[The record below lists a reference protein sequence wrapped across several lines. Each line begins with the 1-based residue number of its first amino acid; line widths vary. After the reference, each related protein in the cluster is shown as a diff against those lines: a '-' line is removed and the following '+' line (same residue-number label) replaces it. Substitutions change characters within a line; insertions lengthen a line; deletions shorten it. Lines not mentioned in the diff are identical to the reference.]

1 MKNSKKLFAQAK
13 KYIPGGVN
21 SPVRAFASV
30 NSVPF
35 FVKKAKGQYVID
47 EDNKKYIDY
56 IGSWGAQILGH
67 ADNRI
72 LKVLGATMANGITY
86 GAPCKNETLLAK
98 KITQIYRSIEVVRM
112 VNSGT
117 EATMSAIRLARG
129 YTGKDK
135 IIKFNGCYHGH
146 GDSFLIKAGSGAS
159 TFGIPDSL
167 GVTKATAR
175 NTISLEFNNIKAVKE
190 AVKKGDIASVIIEPI
205 AGNMNFIRSEKNF
218 LQELRSIC
226 TNNKIVLIFDE
237 VMTGFRVCK
246 SGAQKLYNI
255 DPDITTLGKVLGG
268 GLPVGAF
275 GGKKEIM
282 NHIAPMGG
290 VYQAGTLSGN
300 PLAMAAG
307 LKTLEII
314 SEKKF
319 FDMLSKKARQLVAGI
334 NKVSKKYNLNVT
346 ADSEGGMF
354 GIYFTKS
361 RLKNMN
367 DINLSSKDDF
377 LDFFNYML
385 KHGVFFAPSMYEAGF
400 ISSKHSK
407 KDIDY
412 TIKIFEKW
420 AKARQ
425 LLLD

>member
-1 MKNSKKLFAQAK
+1 MER
-13 KYIPGGVN
+13 VC
-21 SPVRAFASV
+21 
-30 NSVPF
+30 
-35 FVKKAKGQYVID
+35 
-47 EDNKKYIDY
+47 
-56 IGSWGAQILGH
+56 
-67 ADNRI
+67 
-72 LKVLGATMANGITY
+72 LGAGL
-86 GAPCKNETLLAK
+86 PW
-98 KITQIYRSIEVVRM
+98 
-112 VNSGT
+112 
-117 EATMSAIRLARG
+117 SAISLFG
-129 YTGKDK
+129 
-135 IIKFNGCYHGH
+135 KFNDDININFNINIQIDD
-146 GDSFLIKAGSGAS
+146 DS
-159 TFGIPDSL
+159 
-167 GVTKATAR
+167 
-175 NTISLEFNNIKAVKE
+175 NNIKAVKE

-246 SGAQKLYNI
+246 AGAQKLYNI

-314 SEKKF
+314 SEKNF
-319 FDMLSKKARQLVAGI
+319 FDMLSKKASQLVAGI

-377 LDFFNYML
+377 LDFFNF
-385 KHGVFFAPSMYEAGF
+385 VF
-400 ISSKHSK
+400 
-407 KDIDY
+407 
-412 TIKIFEKW
+412 
-420 AKARQ
+420 
-425 LLLD
+425 L